1 MRKISLLFTLAAG
14 VLLTACAAKPPIVA
28 QNKTV
33 VVNDQTFVLGGS
45 YDKEKNKL
53 LLTANGDPI
62 MQGRFP
68 PMTPTQ
74 HLNANFKEMKFKGD
88 CYFGSVLGDQGGSFG
103 VVASIIQS
111 AKSSTADKCDI
122 FIDGT
127 KQETLYF

>member
-1 MRKISLLFTLAAG
+1 M
-14 VLLTACAAKPPIVA
+14 A

-45 YDKEKNKL
+45 YDKANNKR

-74 HLNANFKEMKFKGD
+74 NLNVNFKDIKFKVD

-103 VVASIIQS
+103 IVASIVQS

>member
-1 MRKISLLFTLAAG
+1 MRKISLLLTITAG

-45 YDKEKNKL
+45 YDKANNKL

-74 HLNANFKEMKFKGD
+74 NLNANFKDMKFKGD

-103 VVASIIQS
+103 IVASIVQS

>member
-1 MRKISLLFTLAAG
+1 MRKLFILSTLTTG
-14 VLLTACAAKPPIVA
+14 VLLSACAAKPPIVA

-33 VVNDQTFVLGGS
+33 VVNDQTIIFGGI

-53 LLTANGDPI
+53 QLIANGDTI

-74 HLNANFKEMKFKGD
+74 HLNAKFKGMAVKGD

-127 KQETLYF
+127 KLETLYF